1 MKLGE
6 KLKLTK
12 PKTKQSESQKVTFSP
27 SEATEIARDLD
38 GKSAEDVILWASNTF
53 GERLVLSTSFQITGM
68 VILDMLS
75 KIAPETR
82 VITLDTGRLPKA
94 TYDLIDEVQDQ
105 YDITIEV
112 QYPDSSELKKIVM
125 KHGINMFYKSYSLR
139 LLCCEKR
146 KLDPLDNALSD
157 VDAWIT
163 GLTRHQGGTRT
174 DTPKITIDHKHN
186 NIAKISPIADWD
198 NEMVWKYIKNNNVP
212 YNTLYDQG
220 YTSIGCDP
228 CTRPIEKNEDDRSGR
243 WWWEQGMPKECG
255 IHFTAKAD

>member
-27 SEATEIARDLD
+27 LETTEIARDLD

-112 QYPDSSELKKIVM
+112 QYPDSSELK
-125 KHGINMFYKSYSLR
+125 R
-139 LLCCEKR
+139 L
-146 KLDPLDNALSD
+146 S
-157 VDAWIT
+157 
-163 GLTRHQGGTRT
+163 
-174 DTPKITIDHKHN
+174 
-186 NIAKISPIADWD
+186 
-198 NEMVWKYIKNNNVP
+198 
-212 YNTLYDQG
+212 
-220 YTSIGCDP
+220 
-228 CTRPIEKNEDDRSGR
+228 
-243 WWWEQGMPKECG
+243 
-255 IHFTAKAD
+255 